1 MLYVLPLILLRQKFF
16 NKDGNHSTKA
26 TFVAVFK
33 VLIFEGFIQ
42 SFNSIVSVYTNQE
55 SFLSICPYPSLKRE
69 VKTNMRI
76 TNNEKGNK
84 GLLNLQ
90 YFWNSVRKVSPKL
103 YFKTFFLPFSHW
115 KV

>member
-42 SFNSIVSVYTNQE
+42 SFYTIVSVYTDQE
-55 SFLSICPYPSLKRE
+55 LFLSICPYPSLKRK

-76 TNNEKGNK
+76 SNNEKGSK
-84 GLLNLQ
+84 GLLNL
-90 YFWNSVRKVSPKL
+90 
-103 YFKTFFLPFSHW
+103 
-115 KV
+115 